1 MPCTGAYGNPAQ
13 GATMSRTPIA
23 AVDNASEQSSL
34 PQAAPPTGYW
44 VSIVPGAIEVSAR
57 LATVDELRGLVKAL
71 TASGA
76 ILSEGP
82 AVEIDSL
89 SKRLSKASAA

>member
-1 MPCTGAYGNPAQ
+1 
-13 GATMSRTPIA
+13 MSRTPMEA
-23 AVDNASEQSSL
+23 AGAPGEQPPM
-34 PQAAPPTGYW
+34 PQAPAPTGYL

-76 ILSEGP
+76 TLLEGQ
-82 AVEIDSL
+82 AVEIESL

>member
-1 MPCTGAYGNPAQ
+1 
-13 GATMSRTPIA
+13 MSRTPMEA
-23 AVDNASEQSSL
+23 AGAAGEQPPM
-34 PQAAPPTGYW
+34 PQSAPTDYL

-76 ILSEGP
+76 TLLEGQ
-82 AVEIDSL
+82 AVEIESL